1 MISSTMNRNDGKRH
15 LTDMGKFWT
24 LYLLF
29 ILCCITVPLLFLAAV

>member
-1 MISSTMNRNDGKRH
+1 MISSTMNKNDDSNEKRH

-29 ILCCITVPLLFLAAV
+29 FLCCIAVPLLF